1 MQSDWPRGFLH
12 LTQEQDFSQTRGFN
26 KMIKVI
32 MVHDLNPKDLTI
44 NGLEGMGG
52 GGGGVQKLQDLLPK
66 CLIIGCCLILY

>member
-52 GGGGVQKLQDLLPK
+52 RGGGVQKLQDLLPK